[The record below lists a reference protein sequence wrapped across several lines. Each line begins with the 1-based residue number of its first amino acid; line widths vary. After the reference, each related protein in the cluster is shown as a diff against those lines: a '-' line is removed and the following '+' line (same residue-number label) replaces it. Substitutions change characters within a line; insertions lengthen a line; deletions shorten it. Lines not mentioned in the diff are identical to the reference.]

1 MHKEFPAHQRLAI
14 HLEGEES
21 VYFNEDDDINAVLM
35 QASEQD
41 TTLTSWFKTNQND
54 PEARSIFYPNFP
66 EQYVWH
72 TYVKPRKWAKRQRGF
87 GATIGRVYSVSPK
100 RSELYHLRM
109 LLYHV
114 AGATSF
120 AHLRTVNGIC
130 HPTFQAA
137 ARALGLLAS
146 DNQWKQCLDEAAH
159 TQTPVSLRKLFCIVL
174 VFCDPADPYQLWLD
188 FKDKLSEDYLYQ
200 LQNDSSFDPVL
211 NDINDTSF
219 DRALLDIESILTSH
233 HGSSLRSYGQFQLP
247 IPDPSYSA
255 PNSLIQEQLRLN
267 TIARQTTYLEDV
279 TNFNSDQLEIYQ
291 AIMQCVER
299 DGCNSTEFPRL
310 FFVDGP
316 GGKGKTY
323 LFNTLLKAVRS
334 GHDGFALAVA
344 SSGTA
349 ALLMAGGRTA
359 HSMFKIPLET
369 SSTTMC
375 GITPSSMQAQ
385 LLRKTKLIIWDES
398 SMINKSTLETVD
410 RTFKDIFGT
419 QNKVLES
426 VPFGGRL
433 MVFGGDFRQVL
444 PVIPK
449 GSRSDVVNA
458 CINRSFLWPSFTVK
472 KLQINMRVQQAQ
484 NSNNP
489 SLSLELEQFANM
501 LLNIGNGSAET
512 LRVQVYPNFFPTDT
526 DFAKLLDSML
536 IPGDNL
542 LNLLSAIYP
551 ELFNRNLRIGNDT
564 SYLISSAILTPI
576 NVHVAEIN
584 RLLIEKLPGE
594 QVIYYSADET
604 LDLQQSLEH
613 PMEVLNVIE
622 SGALPP
628 HVLTL
633 KVGAPI
639 MLLRNLDALNGLCNG
654 TRLIV
659 KSLMRNLI
667 EATIETGAFAG
678 SVVCIPKIKL
688 FSAETDAMQ
697 FQRIQ
702 FPIRLAFAMTIN
714 KAQGQT
720 LDRAGL
726 YLPKPVFSHGQLY
739 VALSRVRQKESIK
752 ILIGKSSSIPAQYA
766 KNHTR
771 NVVYKEVFT

>member
-1 MHKEFPAHQRLAI
+1 
-14 HLEGEES
+14 
-21 VYFNEDDDINAVLM
+21 
-35 QASEQD
+35 
-41 TTLTSWFKTNQND
+41 
-54 PEARSIFYPNFP
+54 
-66 EQYVWH
+66 
-72 TYVKPRKWAKRQRGF
+72 
-87 GATIGRVYSVSPK
+87 
-100 RSELYHLRM
+100 
-109 LLYHV
+109 
-114 AGATSF
+114 
-120 AHLRTVNGIC
+120 
-130 HPTFQAA
+130 
-137 ARALGLLAS
+137 
-146 DNQWKQCLDEAAH
+146 
-159 TQTPVSLRKLFCIVL
+159 
-174 VFCDPADPYQLWLD
+174 
-188 FKDKLSEDYLYQ
+188 
-200 LQNDSSFDPVL
+200 
-211 NDINDTSF
+211 
-219 DRALLDIESILTSH
+219 
-233 HGSSLRSYGQFQLP
+233 
-247 IPDPSYSA
+247 
-255 PNSLIQEQLRLN
+255 
-267 TIARQTTYLEDV
+267 
-279 TNFNSDQLEIYQ
+279 
-291 AIMQCVER
+291 MQCVER
-299 DGCNSTEFPRL
+299 DGCNSTGFPRL

-316 GGKGKTY
+316 GGTGKTY

-349 ALLMAGGRTA
+349 ALLLAGGRTA

-369 SSTTMC
+369 SSTTIC

-501 LLNIGNGSAET
+501 LLDIGNGSAET
-512 LRVQVYPNFFPTDT
+512 LRVQVYPNFFATDT
-526 DFAKLLDSML
+526 DFVKLLDSML

-551 ELFNRNLRIGNDT
+551 ELFNPDLRNKNDI

-594 QVIYYSADET
+594 PVIYYSADET
-604 LDLQQSLEH
+604 LNSQQSLEH

-688 FSAETDAMQ
+688 FSAETDAM
-697 FQRIQ
+697 
-702 FPIRLAFAMTIN
+702 
-714 KAQGQT
+714 
-720 LDRAGL
+720 
-726 YLPKPVFSHGQLY
+726 
-739 VALSRVRQKESIK
+739 
-752 ILIGKSSSIPAQYA
+752 
-766 KNHTR
+766 
-771 NVVYKEVFT
+771 